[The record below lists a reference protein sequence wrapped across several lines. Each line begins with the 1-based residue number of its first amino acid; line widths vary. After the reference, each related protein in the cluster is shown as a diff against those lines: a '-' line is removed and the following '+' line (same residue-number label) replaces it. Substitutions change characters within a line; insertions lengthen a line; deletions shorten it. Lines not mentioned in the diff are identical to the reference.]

1 MHHGD
6 MPSASVSSL
15 LLPQQGGVRDVA
27 EDDLPGLNVL
37 SVTVQIVNYEGTPR
51 NLYANGRAL
60 EALGVSI
67 ENFLAQVHAPSATPP
82 LHFVAGWPPP
92 QILCWQF
99 SERARVGW
107 GMGVLLTGGVCQDPT
122 AGGSETETA
131 KWRKRREAVQL
142 NKETVWAAPAP
153 PPHPCRASTRWGAS
167 GGCGASRMGRGV
179 HAAVIAISM
188 CRFRCAQ
195 PAGPCRVVV
204 AGASACA
211 GVV

>member
-67 ENFLAQVHAPSATPP
+67 ENFLAQVDAPSATPP
-82 LHFVAGWPPP
+82 CILLQDGHPLRSSAGSFPSA
-92 QILCWQF
+92 LG
-99 SERARVGW
+99 S
-107 GMGVLLTGGVCQDPT
+107 
-122 AGGSETETA
+122 AGGWACCLPEVCARTQPLA
-131 KWRKRREAVQL
+131 GARPRR
-142 NKETVWAAPAP
+142 P
-153 PPHPCRASTRWGAS
+153 S
-167 GGCGASRMGRGV
+167 GGS
-179 HAAVIAISM
+179 AV
-188 CRFRCAQ
+188 R
-195 PAGPCRVVV
+195 PC
-204 AGASACA
+204 S
-211 GVV
+211 